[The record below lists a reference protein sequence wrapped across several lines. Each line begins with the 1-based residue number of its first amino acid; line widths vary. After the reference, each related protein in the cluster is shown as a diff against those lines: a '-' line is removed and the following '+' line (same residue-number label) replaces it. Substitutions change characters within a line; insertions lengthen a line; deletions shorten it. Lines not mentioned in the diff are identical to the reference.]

1 MKPLFTLLATLLCVT
16 AAPARDHGA
25 PRVIPIWNN
34 ATAPHSNGI
43 TAAESEPEPDRLENT
58 TAAELYLYAADPA
71 RDTGLAVV
79 ICPGGGYMRLCM
91 DYEGYDVA
99 RWFAAQGITAAV
111 LKYRLPNGHPEV
123 PLEDAEQ
130 ALRIL
135 RGEAPGAEGHTA
147 SCVGVAGFSAGG
159 HLAAA
164 LSTLGAVRPD
174 FSILFYA
181 VTADGPLSGCRITF
195 DRLLGEDGEDPATV
209 EAWTP
214 LRHITQATPPTLLF
228 HSDDDPIVPP
238 TNSTAY
244 YEGLKRFGTPAA
256 LHVYPTGGH
265 GWGILDAFVFR
276 DDWQRTL
283 LDWLGRLPAP
293 AAEKTEKTEKAVP
306 EVPGR

>member
-1 MKPLFTLLATLLCVT
+1 MKPILTLLAALLPLFAAT
-16 AAPARDHGA
+16 AQNHGETA
-25 PRVIPIWNN
+25 VIPIWNN
-34 ATAPHSNGI
+34 TTAPHSNGI
-43 TAAESEPEPDRLENT
+43 TAAESEPEPCRLENT
-58 TAAELYLYAADPA
+58 TGAALHLYAADPA
-71 RDTGLAVV
+71 HDTGMAVV

-135 RGEAPGAEGHTA
+135 RGEVPGAGEHTA
-147 SCVGVAGFSAGG
+147 ARVGIAGFSAGG

-164 LSTLGAVRPD
+164 VSTLGTVRPD
-174 FSILFYA
+174 FTLLFYP
-181 VTADGPLSGCRITF
+181 VTADGELSGCRITF
-195 DRLLGEDGEDPATV
+195 DRLLGDREGDPAAV

-214 LRHITQATPPTLLF
+214 LRHITPETPPALLF

-244 YEGLKRFGTPAA
+244 YEELKRCGTPAA
-256 LHVYPTGGH
+256 LHIYPAGGH
-265 GWGILDAFVFR
+265 GWGILDAFPFR
-276 DDWQRTL
+276 DDWQRTV

-293 AAEKTEKTEKAVP
+293 AAGNPAAKEAPGTEA
-306 EVPGR
+306 PGR